1 MDFLFLAV
9 AGFITGLI
17 DAIAGGGGLI
27 SVPAYM
33 IVLGPSVEAIATNK
47 VSALCSTLAALYIYY
62 RNGFIKIE
70 KSKYFLILVF
80 VGAIIGAW
88 FSRFMPKEFYK
99 YMLIILIPLVLAV
112 LFQRHLWQEV
122 DRPIRP
128 QWLLC
133 LLGLSCGLYDGI
145 AGPGGG
151 TIMFLSLFVFAGL
164 PLTVSIGTAKLANV
178 LSASSSLV
186 TYIAMGKVQWLV
198 AIPMTLT
205 IVFAAVIG
213 ARFATKNAAF
223 YARVALSIVSV
234 LMLIRLVRM

>member
-1 MDFLFLAV
+1 MDFLFLAI
-9 AGFITGLI
+9 AGFVTGLI

-33 IVLGPSVEAIATNK
+33 IVLGPGVEAIATNK

-80 VGAIIGAW
+80 FGAIVGAW
-88 FSRFMPKEFYK
+88 LSRFMPKEFYK
-99 YMLIILIPLVLAV
+99 YMLIILVPLVLSV
-112 LFQRHLWQEV
+112 LFQRHLWKEV
-122 DRPIRP
+122 ERPIRP
-128 QWLLC
+128 QWLLGI
-133 LLGLSCGLYDGI
+133 LGFICGIYDGI

-164 PLTVSIGTAKLANV
+164 PLTISIGTAKLANV
-178 LSASSSLV
+178 FSASSSLI

-198 AIPMTLT
+198 ALPMTLT

-234 LMLIRLVRM
+234 LMLIRLVSM